1 MAAHAPHNQEHDH
14 TCGQDCQ
21 AEQPNEGWDPPPEKV
36 QPSEKYLHAYRV
48 STPMKKKYASS
59 QEAAYDANTSPAI
72 FNFAISIV
80 LGLVA

>member
-1 MAAHAPHNQEHDH
+1 MNTITPAAKTAKLSNKMKV
-14 TCGQDCQ
+14 GIS
-21 AEQPNEGWDPPPEKV
+21 PPEKV